1 MATDLL
7 VSPSGWKE
15 LNSGCQPALFPRA
28 AAAGGQRSGG
38 PCMAAQVAVT
48 THTAQQREDSKPLV
62 TTGDVKQLREG
73 PTFSHE

>member
-28 AAAGGQRSGG
+28 AAGGQRSGG
-38 PCMAAQVAVT
+38 PSMAAQVAVT
-48 THTAQQREDSKPLV
+48 THTAQQLEDSNPLV

-73 PTFSHE
+73 PTLSHE